1 MYQKYRNQTEIETR
15 DEQCLNSMD
24 HVCDHFQQK
33 MGFDKQCLSVV
44 DNCCWRDVILVAG
57 MLS

>member
-1 MYQKYRNQTEIETR
+1 MY
-15 DEQCLNSMD
+15 SMD

-44 DNCCWRDVILVAG
+44 DNCCKLERCYFGSWDVILVPIVTVVR
-57 MLS
+57 